1 MSTHE
6 AARRG
11 VYGRFHRVRT
21 FRTELHRTDATA
33 CTQRRCWKC
42 RVATLL
48 HTSAN
53 ACTCS
58 YFAGGW
64 DARPSVQNTLQKENV
79 PAPCG
84 PTHSA
89 DLTRTGAEL
98 GARFTMAS
106 SLSASD
112 PELLPPSAGA
122 WAASEITML
131 AVWAEK
137 QESRVSGPT
146 LPCRCCWIRRSRS
159 RRRSSHAAAIS
170 LASEPPPLVP
180 LPALPPRARAKTA
193 AADRGKK
200 RSGRAGY
207 GRGRVT
213 AGPDAPR
220 YRGTMVRARARAG
233 VFVRILTRLLVR
245 ACMQRAAQRGRWG
258 HARAL
263 KRPGRPRVA
272 CVLIAL
278 VASLSAA
285 EAFAPTCK

>member
-1 MSTHE
+1 MQTQLFS
-6 AARRG
+6 RR
-11 VYGRFHRVRT
+11 
-21 FRTELHRTDATA
+21 L
-33 CTQRRCWKC
+33 
-42 RVATLL
+42 
-48 HTSAN
+48 
-53 ACTCS
+53 
-58 YFAGGW
+58 
-64 DARPSVQNTLQKENV
+64 DARPSVQNTLQKENET
-79 PAPCG
+79 ASFG

-137 QESRVSGPT
+137 LESRVSGPT

-180 LPALPPRARAKTA
+180 LSAFPPRARAKTA
-193 AADRGKK
+193 ALLLLSAGRR
-200 RSGRAGY
+200 RSGRAGN

-258 HARAL
+258 YARAL

-278 VASLSAA
+278 VASLSVA
-285 EAFAPTCK
+285 EAFVPTCK

>member
-137 QESRVSGPT
+137 LESRVSGPT

-200 RSGRAGY
+200 RSGRAGN
-207 GRGRVT
+207 
-213 AGPDAPR
+213 
-220 YRGTMVRARARAG
+220 
-233 VFVRILTRLLVR
+233 
-245 ACMQRAAQRGRWG
+245 AATW
-258 HARAL
+258 
-263 KRPGRPRVA
+263 
-272 CVLIAL
+272 
-278 VASLSAA
+278 
-285 EAFAPTCK
+285 